1 MSYKKFKPELTDNQV
16 DDLEKA
22 TEDTK
27 SISHSEQTDEE
38 LKVEGKPLIKIL
50 LIDGTNKEI
59 RCDLSTKVK
68 DVARILFDKEISE
81 GKYIKLLFAGKVLD
95 YEKSLEES
103 NVQNNYWLHA
113 IIKNANNNEN
123 APPIR
128 DNQQQNGDNSK
139 NRFDKVKIIFSVYYL
154 SKFIV

>member
-16 DDLEKA
+16 DDLEKV

-27 SISHSEQTDEE
+27 SQFEQTDEE
-38 LKVEGKPLIKIL
+38 LKVEGRPLIKIL

-68 DVARILFDKEISE
+68 DVARILFGKEISE

-95 YEKSLEES
+95 YEKSLEDS

-113 IIKNANNNEN
+113 IIKNANNNDN

-128 DNQQQNGDNSK
+128 NDQQQNGDDSK
-139 NRFDKVKIIFSVYYL
+139 NWFDKVEIIFSIYYL
-154 SKFIV
+154 SQIIV

>member
-16 DDLEKA
+16 DDLEKV

-27 SISHSEQTDEE
+27 SQFEQTDEE
-38 LKVEGKPLIKIL
+38 LKVEGRPLIKIL

-68 DVARILFDKEISE
+68 DVARILFGKEISE

-95 YEKSLEES
+95 YEKSLEDS
-103 NVQNNYWLHA
+103 NVQNNY
-113 IIKNANNNEN
+113 
-123 APPIR
+123 
-128 DNQQQNGDNSK
+128 
-139 NRFDKVKIIFSVYYL
+139 
-154 SKFIV
+154 